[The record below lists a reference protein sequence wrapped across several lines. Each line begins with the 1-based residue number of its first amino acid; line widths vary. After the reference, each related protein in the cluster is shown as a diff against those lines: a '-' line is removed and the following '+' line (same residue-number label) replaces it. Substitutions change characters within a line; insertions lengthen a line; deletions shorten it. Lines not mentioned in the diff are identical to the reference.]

1 MGQVKVTGRVS
12 FGPDA
17 TPFGKATAYVSLLD
31 VSRQDA
37 PSRSVAKQV
46 IKCVKK
52 GKEIKFSL
60 RGAID
65 DPTGMY
71 VVSVHIDVDGDGEVS
86 IGDYITTGYY
96 QVAAE
101 GDSDIDVRVQKVT

>member
-1 MGQVKVTGRVS
+1 MGQVRVTGRVL

-17 TPFGKATAYVSLLD
+17 TSFGKATAYVSLLD

-37 PSRSVAKQV
+37 PSRAVAKQV
-46 IKCVKK
+46 IKGVQK
-52 GKEIKFSL
+52 GKELKFSL
-60 RGAID
+60 KGTID

-71 VVSVHIDVDGDGEVS
+71 VVSVLIDVDGDGEVS
-86 IGDYITTGYY
+86 VGDYITTGYY

-101 GDSDIDVRVQKVT
+101 GDSKVDVRVQKVT